1 MKRLNYLVNGLVALA
16 LVVSFSQCANNA
28 NQQTASNAAPANGVS
43 GLKIAYVEVDTLL
56 SKYNF
61 LELKSNILLRLNAS
75 CPI

>member
-61 LELKSNILLRLNAS
+61 CIDLNEDMVKKSENVR
-75 CPI
+75 